1 MRCCMEEVQA
11 EAAQVPCVEHRV
23 SPAQAAICCTL
34 AGASKRV
41 VCSHQDKV
49 GTWSSFQAWELVA
62 PDTLCHCVVWSNR
75 GGPVDYCS
83 QNPVEVGCGGCPL

>member
-1 MRCCMEEVQA
+1 MEEVQA
-11 EAAQVPCVEHRV
+11 EAEQVPCVEHRV

-49 GTWSSFQAWELVA
+49 GTWSSFQAWWLL
-62 PDTLCHCVVWSNR
+62 TLCAIVWS
-75 GGPVDYCS
+75 GLTEVDLLIIAAKT
-83 QNPVEVGCGGCPL
+83 PWRLVVEVAHCSEMGLF